1 MENNLPEI
9 FFASSDKS
17 ISKLLSK
24 LIQEKKIIKLFPRVY
39 TSNLSGDPATIVRRN
54 IYQIL
59 GNLYPGAI
67 VSHRSALEGGLIDNK
82 VIFLTYKY
90 TKKIEIPGIIIRL
103 QQGPGALSDD
113 RPFIGGLYISSIPRA
128 ILENLQQSRDRGSSA
143 KTLHARELERFIEK
157 QIKIHGEDKINQIR
171 DRAREISK
179 EYKWEKEFGKFDK
192 IVGAMLQT
200 HPSRI
205 LKSPIALARAF
216 GIPYDKHRLD
226 VFQQF
231 FTALKTTLTPFRLQD
246 YSSEVFWRNT
256 AFIETYFSNFIEGTE
271 FKIEEAE
278 RIIFDNKIPETRPDD
293 AHDIIGTYR
302 IVSNRYEMK
311 IIPKNDEE
319 LITLLKKRHAV
330 LMGGR
335 LGKNPGQFKEKPNR
349 AGQTEFVS
357 PKLVVGTLKKGFEIY
372 NALEEP
378 FARSVFM
385 MFLISEVH
393 PFNDGN
399 GRIARIMM
407 NAELIHAGSVKII
420 IPTVYRD
427 DYLESLRALSRTGRT
442 GPIIEMADRAQQFT
456 SEIDFSNLSKALQVL
471 RQCNAFDD
479 HNRSRLIMPRNVS
492 DDDL

>member
-1 MENNLPEI
+1 
-9 FFASSDKS
+9 
-17 ISKLLSK
+17 
-24 LIQEKKIIKLFPRVY
+24 
-39 TSNLSGDPATIVRRN
+39 
-54 IYQIL
+54 
-59 GNLYPGAI
+59 
-67 VSHRSALEGGLIDNK
+67 
-82 VIFLTYKY
+82 
-90 TKKIEIPGIIIRL
+90 
-103 QQGPGALSDD
+103 
-113 RPFIGGLYISSIPRA
+113 
-128 ILENLQQSRDRGSSA
+128 
-143 KTLHARELERFIEK
+143 
-157 QIKIHGEDKINQIR
+157 
-171 DRAREISK
+171 
-179 EYKWEKEFGKFDK
+179 
-192 IVGAMLQT
+192 
-200 HPSRI
+200 
-205 LKSPIALARAF
+205 
-216 GIPYDKHRLD
+216 
-226 VFQQF
+226 
-231 FTALKTTLTPFRLQD
+231 LTPFRLQD

-256 AFIETYFSNFIEGTE
+256 AFIEAYFSNFIEGTE

-311 IIPKNDEE
+311 IIPKNDDE
-319 LITLLKKRHAV
+319 LITLLKKRHAI

-335 LGKNPGQFKEKPNR
+335 LEKNPGQFKEKPNR

-427 DYLESLRALSRTGRT
+427 DYLESLRALSRTERT
-442 GPIIEMADRAQQFT
+442 GPIIEMADRTQQFT
-456 SEIDFSNLSKALQVL
+456 SEIDFSNLNKALQVL

-479 HNRSRLIMPRNVS
+479 HNQSRLIMPRNVS
-492 DDDL
+492 R